1 MAYLFY
7 FLGFV
12 MVYRFSQHY
21 AIEIYKKTIPEW
33 YHIAAALIWP
43 IVIVLAMLSDIKD
56 MIVGVR
62 DGH

>member
-1 MAYLFY
+1 MAYVFY

-12 MVYRFSQHY
+12 MTYRFSQHY
-21 AIEIYKKTIPEW
+21 AIEVYEKTIPEW

-56 MIVGVR
+56 LVMGVPYE
-62 DGH
+62 D